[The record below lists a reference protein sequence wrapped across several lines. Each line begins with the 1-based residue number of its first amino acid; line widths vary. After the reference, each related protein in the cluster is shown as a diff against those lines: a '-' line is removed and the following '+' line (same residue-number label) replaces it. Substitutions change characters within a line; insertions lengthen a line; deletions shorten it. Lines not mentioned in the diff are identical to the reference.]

1 MSQADCTAEVEAWLV
16 RNNFTEPQRAH
27 LLQQVDALSDFS
39 EAVDEDIPAITAG
52 WSSLARSKLRR
63 CVAKLCAE
71 RGWEC
76 KLAAAAPALGCFPHW
91 IIQFSRAAGC
101 RPWCSFARRRAS
113 GIICN
118 RFLQRAAV
126 AAPSA
131 RDQFRLLC

>member
-1 MSQADCTAEVEAWLV
+1 MSQAQCTAEVEAWLV

-76 KLAAAAPALGCFPHW
+76 KLAAAAPLGSPDAALET
-91 IIQFSRAAGC
+91 
-101 RPWCSFARRRAS
+101 RRAS
-113 GIICN
+113 VRSTSERLPGDGATDERRTQLRSAKN
-118 RFLQRAAV
+118 RLIMPWKLDSV
-126 AAPSA
+126 
-131 RDQFRLLC
+131 

>member
-63 CVAKLCAE
+63 CVTKLCGE

-76 KLAAAAPALGCFPHW
+76 KLAAAAPAP
-91 IIQFSRAAGC
+91 A
-101 RPWCSFARRRAS
+101 P
-113 GIICN
+113 
-118 RFLQRAAV
+118 V
-126 AAPSA
+126 AAPA
-131 RDQFRLLC
+131 APPPAAAGAATAPA